1 MSSTPLEKRTALI
14 EFVGVNK
21 WYGDFH
27 VLRDIDLAVARG
39 ERIVICGPSG
49 SGKSTLIRCIN
60 RLEEHQQGRLVVDG
74 IELKDDLKAIDA
86 VRRSVGMVFQ
96 QFNLFPHLS
105 VLDNLTLA
113 PMWVGK
119 LPKKEAE
126 ERAMQQLTRVR
137 IAEQAHKYPLQ
148 LSGGQQQRVAIA
160 RALCLTPKIMLFD
173 EPTSALDPEMIN
185 EVLEVMTELAQQGIT
200 MLCVTHEMGFA
211 KAVADRVIFMD
222 QGQIVEQ
229 NTPHEFFNHPKTE
242 RTKDFLSKILT
253 H

>member
-1 MSSTPLEKRTALI
+1 MTDPIISFEK
-14 EFVGVNK
+14 VNK
-21 WYGDFH
+21 WFGQFH
-27 VLRDIDLAVARG
+27 VLRDIDLQVAPG

-60 RLEEHQQGRLVVDG
+60 RLEVHQQGRLIVDG
-74 IELKDDLKAIDA
+74 IELADDLRAIDA
-86 VRRSVGMVFQ
+86 VRKNVGMVFQ

-105 VLDNLTLA
+105 VLDNLTLS
-113 PMWVGK
+113 PIWVGGMA
-119 LPKKEAE
+119 KKDAE
-126 ERAMQQLTRVR
+126 EQAMHQLARVK

-160 RALCLTPKIMLFD
+160 RALCLKPKIMLFD
-173 EPTSALDPEMIN
+173 EPTSALDPEMIK
-185 EVLEVMTELAQQGIT
+185 EVLDVMIEMASGGIT
-200 MLCVTHEMGFA
+200 MICVTHEMGFA

-229 NTPHEFFNHPKTE
+229 NTPHEFFNNPQNE
-242 RTKDFLSKILT
+242 RSKDFLSKILG

>member
-1 MSSTPLEKRTALI
+1 MSTNTHTPII
-14 EFVGVNK
+14 EFSKVNK
-21 WYGDFH
+21 WFGDFH
-27 VLRDIDLAVARG
+27 VLRDIDLSVARG
-39 ERIVICGPSG
+39 ERVVVCGPSG

-60 RLEEHQQGRLVVDG
+60 RLEEHQTGRLTVEGVELSDDVQA
-74 IELKDDLKAIDA
+74 IES
-86 VRRSVGMVFQ
+86 VRRQVGMVFQ
-96 QFNLFPHLS
+96 QFNLFPHLT

-119 LPKKEAE
+119 IPKAQAE
-126 ERAMQQLTRVR
+126 ERAMQQLQRVR

-185 EVLEVMTELAQQGIT
+185 EVLDVMVELANQGIT
-200 MLCVTHEMGFA
+200 MVCVTHEMGFA
-211 KAVADRVIFMD
+211 RQVADRVIFMD
-222 QGQIVEQ
+222 EGQIVEQ
-229 NTPHEFFNHPKTE
+229 NTAAAFFDHPQNE
-242 RTKDFLSKILT
+242 RTQDFLSKILA

>member
-1 MSSTPLEKRTALI
+1 MSENIIVFDK
-14 EFVGVNK
+14 VNK
-21 WYGDFH
+21 WYGNNFH
-27 VLRDIDLAVARG
+27 VLRDIDLQVRQG

-60 RLEEHQQGRLVVDG
+60 RLEEHQQGRIVIDG
-74 IELKDDLKAIDA
+74 IELSDDTKAVEQ
-86 VRRSVGMVFQ
+86 VRRQVGMVFQ
-96 QFNLFPHLS
+96 QFNLFPHLT
-105 VLDNLTLA
+105 VLENLTLA

-119 LPKKEAE
+119 TPRKQAE
-126 ERAMQQLTRVR
+126 ERAMQQLSRVR
-137 IAEQAHKYPLQ
+137 IAEQAAKYPLQ

-173 EPTSALDPEMIN
+173 EPTSALDPEMIK
-185 EVLEVMTELAQQGIT
+185 EVLDVMIELAGQGMT

-222 QGQIVEQ
+222 EGQIVEENVPQ
-229 NTPHEFFNHPKTE
+229 EFFNNPQSD
-242 RTKDFLSKILT
+242 RTRDFLSKILG